1 MPTSLQQLHD
11 RLRQHN
17 HSLTKTRDKVFLY
30 LQKSGPLSV
39 NQLIK
44 LCSPDINRASVY
56 RTISLFEQLDIVHRI
71 QIGWKYKLELS
82 GDFSYHHHHIICTS
96 CGRII
101 NIDEDSFI
109 EDRLQQIA
117 KNHDV
122 IIQDHQLEIH
132 GLCASCR
139 TKVN

>member
-1 MPTSLQQLHD
+1 MSTSLQQLHD
-11 RLRQHN
+11 YLKQQN
-17 HSLTKTRDKVFLY
+17 HSLTKTRDLVFLR
-30 LQKSGPLSV
+30 LQKNGPVSI

-82 GDFSYHHHHIICTS
+82 GDFSYHHHHIICTA
-96 CGRII
+96 CGQI
-101 NIDEDSFI
+101 NSINEDGFI
-109 EDRLQQIA
+109 EDRLRQIA
-117 KNHDV
+117 ETNGF

-139 TKVN
+139 PSN